1 MLSLKIINTLATG
14 AWPRLNKSDLRDYL
28 KEDLSNF
35 QISSRYVT
43 KAE

>member
-1 MLSLKIINTLATG
+1 MNILATG

-28 KEDLSNF
+28 KKDLSIF